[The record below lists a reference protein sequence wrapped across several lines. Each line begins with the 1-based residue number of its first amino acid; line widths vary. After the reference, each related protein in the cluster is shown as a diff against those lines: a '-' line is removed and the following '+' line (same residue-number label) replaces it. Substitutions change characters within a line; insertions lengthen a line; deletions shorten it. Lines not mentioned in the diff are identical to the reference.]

1 MKTVLVYRDTIL
13 PISETFIKAQADAMT
28 RYTPQYCGLYPAS
41 PSLIPAVEAS
51 LLRPDASLRSRLR
64 LKLYQKL
71 HFTGAFCRLVR
82 HRDVALVHAH
92 FAPDGLSA
100 LPLARSLGVPLIVT
114 LHGYDVT
121 KSDAATNQYRN
132 LWEQASLFLC
142 VSEFIRERAL
152 DKGFPATKLRV
163 QYIGVDER
171 LFASAPQSSSLS
183 EKKVLFV
190 GRLVEKKG
198 CQYLIEAMQ
207 RVQAT
212 THNVRLTIIGD
223 GPLRS
228 SLEKKALDLGV
239 AVDFL
244 GAQNSSSIRS
254 HMLQSTV
261 FCAPSVTASDGDS
274 EGFGIVFLEAQA
286 MGVPVV
292 SFRHGGIP
300 EAVNDGE
307 TGLLA
312 PEGDVEGLA
321 ERLLHYLQDETA
333 RRAAGEAA
341 RVFVQEHFSLHRRT
355 SELESIYEDVLQV
368 WKERRN
374 WGSEPTSKR

>member
-13 PISETFIKAQADAMT
+13 PISETFIKAQADALT
-28 RYTPQYCGLYPAS
+28 RYAPRYSGLYPAS
-41 PSLIPAVEAS
+41 PSLIPDAEAS
-51 LLRPDASLRSRLR
+51 LLCPDASRRSQLR

-71 HFTGAFCRLVR
+71 HYAGDFRRLVGD
-82 HRDVALVHAH
+82 RDVALVHAH

-100 LPLARSLGVPLIVT
+100 LPLARSLRVPLIVT

-121 KSDAATNQYRN
+121 KNDETMSRYRK

-142 VSEFIRERAL
+142 VSAFIRKRAL
-152 DKGFPATKLRV
+152 ERSFPASKLRV

-171 LFASAPQSSSLS
+171 LFTAGPEVWSPL
-183 EKKVLFV
+183 EKRVLFV

-198 CQYLIEAMQ
+198 CGYLLEAMR
-207 RVQAT
+207 RVQAAIQ
-212 THNVRLTIIGD
+212 HVRLTIIGD

-228 SLEKKALDLGV
+228 SLEMKALELGL

-244 GAQNSSSIRS
+244 GAQSSSSIRS
-254 HMLQSTV
+254 HIVQSTV

-286 MGVPVV
+286 MGLPVV

-300 EAVNDGE
+300 EAVKDGE

-312 PEGDVEGLA
+312 PEYDVEGLA
-321 ERLLHYLQDETA
+321 ERLMYYLRDETA
-333 RRAAGEAA
+333 RRAAANAA
-341 RVFVQEHFSLHRRT
+341 RTFVRDQFSLTRRT
-355 SELESIYEDVLQV
+355 AELEAIYDEVVQS
-368 WKERRN
+368 KSERRQ
-374 WGSEPTSKR
+374 GGATS

>member
-13 PISETFIKAQADAMT
+13 PISETFIRAQADAMT
-28 RYTPQYCGLYPAS
+28 RYAPHYCGLYPAS
-41 PSLIPAVEAS
+41 PSLIQDGEAS
-51 LLRPDASLRSRLR
+51 LLCPDASRRSHLR

-71 HFTGAFCRLVR
+71 HFTREFRRLVG
-82 HRDVALVHAH
+82 HRRVALLHAH

-100 LPLARSLGVPLIVT
+100 LPLARSLAVPLIVT

-121 KSDAATNQYRN
+121 KFDETMSRYGR
-132 LWEQASLFLC
+132 LWQQARLFLC

-152 DKGFPATKLRV
+152 ERGFPASKLRV

-171 LFASAPQSSSLS
+171 LFATGSETSSISL
-183 EKKVLFV
+183 KRVLFV

-198 CQYLIEAMQ
+198 CRYLLEAMR
-207 RVQAT
+207 RVQDAMQ
-212 THNVRLTIIGD
+212 HVRLTVIGD

-228 SLEKKALDLGV
+228 SLEMKAKGLGV
-239 AVDFL
+239 VVDFL
-244 GAQNSSSIRS
+244 GTQSSASIRS
-254 HMLQSTV
+254 HMIQSTV

-312 PEGDVEGLA
+312 PECDVEGLA
-321 ERLLHYLQDETA
+321 ERLLYYLQDEAA
-333 RRAAGEAA
+333 RRAAGQAA
-341 RVFVQEHFSLHRRT
+341 RTFVRDNFSLSRRT
-355 SELESIYEDVLQV
+355 DELERIYDDVLQ
-368 WKERRN
+368 
-374 WGSEPTSKR
+374 